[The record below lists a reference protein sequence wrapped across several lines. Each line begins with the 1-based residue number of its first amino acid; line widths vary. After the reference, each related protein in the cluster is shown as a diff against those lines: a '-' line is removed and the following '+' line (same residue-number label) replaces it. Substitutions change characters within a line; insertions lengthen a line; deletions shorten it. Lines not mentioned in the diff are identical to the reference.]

1 MCVEQKCVP
10 VGEVTG
16 ILYPQ
21 MCVEQK
27 CVPASEVTVVL
38 YRQMCV
44 EQKCVPVGEVTA
56 DLCKDG
62 CGGNGVCNSRGHCH
76 CDPGWGPPNCL
87 TPGDGGSEDS
97 GPALDNSGEI
107 PHRGGAVGGG
117 TSTDSGPADV
127 NDTGT
132 LRLFN
137 SIAVFTGRL
146 TWQCL
151 GGIVG

>member
-1 MCVEQKCVP
+1 
-10 VGEVTG
+10 
-16 ILYPQ
+16 
-21 MCVEQK
+21 
-27 CVPASEVTVVL
+27 
-38 YRQMCV
+38 MCV

-107 PHRGGAVGGG
+107 PHRDGAVGGG
-117 TSTDSGPADV
+117 TSTHR
-127 NDTGT
+127 TGDRVQCVRYRNT
-132 LRLFN
+132 SVVRLHCRVHWPFESAGRRQN
-137 SIAVFTGRL
+137 SRITVDAIL
-146 TWQCL
+146 
-151 GGIVG
+151 